1 MQVALT
7 GKLAK
12 AMGIKPEASNDEV
25 DPLFTWT
32 ANWTKVWDNR
42 KADDMLVLV
51 NHATRFTV
59 AIYQVKHKDLKYVP
73 EMMKKA
79 SSNTLRYMKINHEI
93 VDEYIRLCGEVTFV
107 KNNNRSAAAWVSKS
121 GVESAIYV
129 ADEYNGI
136 PKMFLDT
143 VGARIIFRP
152 VIYSS
157 NFSDSFIPYEKMR
170 TALSELT
177 GKQAY
182 KYRAYELMVTLDLD
196 VYKAVRRL
204 IVPADLEFTRLHK
217 VLQSVFDWDNYHLY
231 NFSFFDEQKQ
241 RASVLTSPLD
251 EDWGSDEDMVSI
263 EGRVLSEFMPEYE
276 RIIYTYDFG
285 DDWRHEIKL
294 LRVIEEHDK
303 ESPYLLEASGQT
315 PPEDVGGVGGFLEF
329 REIMM
334 NPDHPRYEEMR
345 AWARFWSPE
354 LSGWQKRPRVIY

>member
-1 MQVALT
+1 
-7 GKLAK
+7 
-12 AMGIKPEASNDEV
+12 
-25 DPLFTWT
+25 
-32 ANWTKVWDNR
+32 
-42 KADDMLVLV
+42 MLVLL

-59 AIYQVKHKDLKYVP
+59 AIYQVKRKDLKNVP

-79 SSNTLRYMKINHEI
+79 ISNTLRYMNINHEI

-182 KYRAYELMVTLDLD
+182 KYRAYELLVTLDLG
-196 VYKAVRRL
+196 VYKAVRKL

-231 NFSFFDEQKQ
+231 NFSFFGEQK
-241 RASVLTSPLD
+241 RRKIVLTVPFE
-251 EDWGSDEDMVSI
+251 EDWGSEDIVSI
-263 EGRVLSEFMPEYE
+263 DGHVLSEFMEKYE
-276 RIIYTYDFG
+276 RVVYTYDFG
-285 DDWRHEIKL
+285 DNWRHEIKL
-294 LRVIEEHDK
+294 LRVIEEFDK

-315 PPEDVGGVGGFLEF
+315 PPEYVGGVGGFLEF
-329 REIMM
+329 REIVM

-354 LSGWQKRPRVIY
+354 LSVWQKRPRVIY